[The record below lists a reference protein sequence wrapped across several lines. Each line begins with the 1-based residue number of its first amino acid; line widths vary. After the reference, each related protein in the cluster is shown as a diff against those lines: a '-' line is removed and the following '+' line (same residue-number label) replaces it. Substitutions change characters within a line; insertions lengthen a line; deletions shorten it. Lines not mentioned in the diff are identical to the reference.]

1 MQVLGRKWW
10 TLIAVC
16 TAIFML
22 LLDITVV
29 NVALPDLQRE
39 LHASFAQLQWVVD
52 VYALTLATT
61 VLAAGSLADLFGRRL
76 VFTIG
81 LAVFTIA
88 SFACGIADSAGVLI
102 GARAVQGVGGGIMF
116 ATSLA
121 LLANAFHGRE
131 RGTAFG
137 IWGATTGA
145 AVAIGPL
152 VGGILTESAGWR
164 SIFFINVPIG
174 IVAVIGTI
182 LRVDESRDPAH
193 GRVDWLGTAS
203 LTGTLFLLVYGLL
216 QGNQKGWSSPLILG
230 CLISA
235 GVLLVLFV
243 AVELG
248 QRRPMLEVRLFLGGG
263 FLGAQIAALAI
274 SASIFSV
281 FLYLTLY
288 LQNVLGYSPL
298 AAGARFLPLTLFAF
312 VVAAI
317 SGNLTSRVP
326 ARWLMGAGLAIIGV
340 ALLLMARVDSSSG
353 WTVLLPGFVL
363 GGIGVGLTNPALAST
378 AVSVVPPERSGM
390 ASGTNTTFRQIGI
403 ATGIAA
409 LGALFQSSIGS
420 KLTSLTGTR
429 PDRDVI
435 TAVASGQFPQSLA
448 QPARTAFIDS
458 LGTILTV
465 GAIVALAGSA
475 LVFVLFRGHRPHHG
489 GAPPASPGEPG

>member
-1 MQVLGRKWW
+1 M
-10 TLIAVC
+10 I
-16 TAIFML
+16 
-22 LLDITVV
+22 
-29 NVALPDLQRE
+29 
-39 LHASFAQLQWVVD
+39 D

-76 VFTIG
+76 VFTVG

-88 SFACGIADSAGVLI
+88 SFACGIAGNAGVLI

-152 VGGILTESAGWR
+152 VGGVLTETAGWR
-164 SIFFINVPIG
+164 WIFFVNVPIG
-174 IVAVIGTI
+174 IAAVIGTI
-182 LRVDESRDPAH
+182 LRVDESRDPAS
-193 GRVDWLGTAS
+193 GRVDWLGTIS

-216 QGNQKGWSSPLILG
+216 QGNDKGWSSALILC
-230 CLISA
+230 CLIGA
-235 GVLLVLFV
+235 AVLLAVFV
-243 AVELG
+243 SVELA
-248 QRRPMLEVRLFLGGG
+248 QTRPMLDVKLFLRGG

-281 FLYLTLY
+281 FIYLTLY

-298 AAGARFLPLTLFAF
+298 EAGMRFLPLTLFAF

-317 SGNLTSRVP
+317 SGNLTARIP
-326 ARWLMGAGLAIIGV
+326 ARWLMGAGLAVIGV
-340 ALLLMARVDSSSG
+340 SLLLMARVDTTSS

-363 GGIGVGLTNPALAST
+363 GGIGIGLTNPALAST

-409 LGALFQSSIGS
+409 LGALFQSSIAT
-420 KLTSLTGTR
+420 KLTGVTGTA
-429 PDRDVI
+429 PGHGVV
-435 TAVASGQFPQSLA
+435 TAVAAGHFPPSLA
-448 QPARTAFIDS
+448 QPARAAFIDS
-458 LGTILTV
+458 LGLILTV
-465 GAIVALAGSA
+465 SAVVALAGSA
-475 LVFVLFRGHRPHHG
+475 LVLVLLRGHRPHDG
-489 GAPPASPGEPG
+489 GPPTEARIEPT